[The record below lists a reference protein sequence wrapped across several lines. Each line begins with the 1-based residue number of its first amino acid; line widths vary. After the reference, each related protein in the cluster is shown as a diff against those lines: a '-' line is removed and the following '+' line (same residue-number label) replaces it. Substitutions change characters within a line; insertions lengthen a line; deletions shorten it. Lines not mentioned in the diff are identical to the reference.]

1 MSLQK
6 HCNQVGS
13 LIADKNIGIYMGHLL
28 NNFVFCDSVCSA
40 PKASAAKDKNKDT
53 VGNTDMN
60 KDTVENTDVNKDTAG
75 NTDVNKDTVENTDVN
90 KDTAGNTDVNKDTA
104 GNTDVNKD
112 TVGNTDV
119 NKDTVGNSDVN
130 KDTVGN
136 SDVDTISK
144 RKRKL
149 TRKNDISMYILHAYA
164 TTCDLNA

>member
-13 LIADKNIGIYMGHLL
+13 LIADKRIGIYMGHLL
-28 NNFVFCDSVCSA
+28 NNFVFCNSVCSA

-60 KDTVENTDVNKDTAG
+60 KDTV
-75 NTDVNKDTVENTDVN
+75 
-90 KDTAGNTDVNKDTA
+90 

-119 NKDTVGNSDVN
+119 NKDTVGN
-130 KDTVGN
+130 T
-136 SDVDTISK
+136 DVDTISK

-149 TRKNDISMYILHAYA
+149 TRKNISMYILLHVYA
-164 TTCDLNA
+164 TTCDLNAYLY